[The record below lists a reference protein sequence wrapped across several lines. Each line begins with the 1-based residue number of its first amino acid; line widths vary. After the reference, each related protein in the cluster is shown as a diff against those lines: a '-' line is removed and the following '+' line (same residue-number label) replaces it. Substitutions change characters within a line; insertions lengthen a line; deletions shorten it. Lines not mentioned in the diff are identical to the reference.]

1 MLNNKFSFSSKRA
14 LHKSKND
21 NSTDNS
27 RKRIKKDDNSF
38 YKFTDSDQN
47 EINAAIRL
55 QKITRGYFSRQRLAT
70 HWVNDQLNATTL
82 TPTKLLFKI
91 VKKQM
96 PVPTNLSLH
105 LVLNSLFDKV
115 RDLNVKDNYGGT
127 PLHRASFTGDLN
139 IVEYLVKAGADIES
153 KDKRG
158 NTPLER
164 AIFKG
169 KLSIVKYLIKEGA
182 DVNAPSNCGSTPL
195 SASCCYGPFEAAKI
209 LIEHGA
215 NVDAANQYGTT
226 PLYWALRK
234 NHWKTAQLLIEH
246 GADLNKEENGTRL
259 VLFFRNTK
267 LGKFLNI
274 VDHLD
279 NNDSTDTLTSNI
291 EGLTTEQVKD
301 YYNTNKDQID
311 SLMKH
316 RKESQLALSIVHT
329 PHNVVIPDNFDKEK
343 IITYSLV
350 LMKANKY
357 LRYLPALC
365 PFPVKE
371 NSQWNFLIE
380 DFQFISLQDLGKLA
394 QVNKEFRDA
403 FSLIR
408 KNDGIQI
415 LIRSN
420 QYRLAN

>member
-291 EGLTTEQVKD
+291 EGLTSEQLKD
-301 YYNTNKDQID
+301 YYNKNKMPID
-311 SLMKH
+311 SFMKQ
-316 RKESQLALSIVHT
+316 RTKALIKKAITDLNEGVSIATIKRGESFLKVQTEVRPLEELCAIKLQKLFEINKCDPNYIALKKYPESYQAIFFK
-329 PHNVVIPDNFDKEK
+329 PYEPRLNLNDEQ
-343 IITYSLV
+343 ITY
-350 LMKANKY
+350 A
-357 LRYLPALC
+357 RYLLN
-365 PFPVKE
+365 KL
-371 NSQWNFLIE
+371 NS
-380 DFQFISLQDLGKLA
+380 
-394 QVNKEFRDA
+394 
-403 FSLIR
+403 
-408 KNDGIQI
+408 
-415 LIRSN
+415 
-420 QYRLAN
+420 